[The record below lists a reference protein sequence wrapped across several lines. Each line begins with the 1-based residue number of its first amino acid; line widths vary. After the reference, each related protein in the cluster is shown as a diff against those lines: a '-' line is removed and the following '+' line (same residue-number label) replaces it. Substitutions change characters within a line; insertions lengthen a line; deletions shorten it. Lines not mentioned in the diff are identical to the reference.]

1 LIFLESN
8 DSILHIEFQTL
19 PKGNIPFRMLDYR
32 VRGYRRDPAKSMHQ
46 VVIYLKQTSS
56 ELVYQTS
63 FVMEATR
70 HEFQVVRLWEKP
82 APLFLEHLG

>member
-1 LIFLESN
+1 
-8 DSILHIEFQTL
+8 
-19 PKGNIPFRMLDYR
+19 
-32 VRGYRRDPAKSMHQ
+32 MHQ